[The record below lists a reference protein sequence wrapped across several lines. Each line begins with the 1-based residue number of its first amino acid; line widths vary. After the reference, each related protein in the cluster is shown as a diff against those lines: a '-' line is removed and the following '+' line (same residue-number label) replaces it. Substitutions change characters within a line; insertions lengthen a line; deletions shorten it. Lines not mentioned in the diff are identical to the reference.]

1 MAGIMAATV
10 LVQNSHSKS
19 ATSYIFF
26 LKKSYL
32 VLLKVKKIYL
42 TRF

>member
-1 MAGIMAATV
+1 MATTV

-26 LKKSYL
+26 KKKLFSASESEENL
-32 VLLKVKKIYL
+32 SH
-42 TRF
+42 